1 MCFAMAYTY
10 VVLMA
15 TAANWIH
22 VHVPFQHSERGGYHN
37 NITYC
42 KSVSYLYAEMHGR
55 WFFWMHPVFY
65 HSDVTIS
72 AVVSIIFSAV
82 CCVHIAEKHQSSLSL
97 AFVKGIHRWPVTR
110 KMLPFDDVNVNRYNS
125 GPVIIWNTNSVVTV
139 PADDAVTHRWC
150 SNRLW
155 ITITHRDRFAAKF
168 FWKHLIHYSYLFF
181 HSMTQALTIVS
192 FCGKHRYEEIKT
204 YGCSN
209 GCTVS
214 KIPHNSGCLHIV
226 IVRDYSIK
234 NPLDFFC
241 SKYGYGMY
249 TADVWSQ

>member
-1 MCFAMAYTY
+1 
-10 VVLMA
+10 
-15 TAANWIH
+15 
-22 VHVPFQHSERGGYHN
+22 
-37 NITYC
+37 
-42 KSVSYLYAEMHGR
+42 MHGR
-55 WFFWMHPVFY
+55 WFFWVHPVFY
-65 HSDVTIS
+65 HSDVTLS

-82 CCVHIAEKHQSSLSL
+82 CCVHIAEKHQSSVSL

-181 HSMTQALTIVS
+181 HSITQALTIVS
-192 FCGKHRYEEIKT
+192 FCGIHRYEEIKT

-226 IVRDYSIK
+226 IVRDYSIE
-234 NPLDFFC
+234 NPLFSVQNMDMECILLMYEANNDIVEKWYNDLAQYDIWYPCPWISQGLSWRHC
-241 SKYGYGMY
+241 SLMIYMCR
-249 TADVWSQ
+249 VIRS